1 MADER
6 KQDQE
11 NVSSGAAT
19 ETLEQDEK
27 KVFDPETATR
37 DEWEEMLA
45 KKDEELKK
53 EKERVLRLA
62 ADMDNTRKRLE
73 REASEGV
80 CYANESLLREILPVM
95 DNLDRAIQHGESE
108 ANFESLMEGVRMTR
122 KGFLDALG
130 KFGCKPVE
138 ALGEDF
144 DPNYHEAMMQQ
155 ESPEHDDNK
164 VVQELRKGYLL
175 KERLIR
181 PALVVVSKKPK
192 AGS

>member
-37 DEWEEMLA
+37 EEWEELLA
-45 KKDEELKK
+45 QKDEELKK

-62 ADMDNTRKRLE
+62 AEMDNTRKRLE

-122 KGFLDALG
+122 KGFLDTLG

-164 VVQELRKGYLL
+164 VIQELRKGYLL